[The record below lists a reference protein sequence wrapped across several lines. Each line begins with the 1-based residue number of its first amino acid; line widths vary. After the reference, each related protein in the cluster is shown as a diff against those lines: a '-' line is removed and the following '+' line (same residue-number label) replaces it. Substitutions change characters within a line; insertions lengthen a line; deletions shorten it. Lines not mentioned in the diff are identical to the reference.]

1 MKKEHLLKSLKA
13 QGFPKKVLDAFSAVK
28 REEFMPVELERDAYR
43 DTAMPIG
50 SGQTISQPYTIAV
63 MLSELDLKPGQK
75 VLEAGS
81 GSGYAAALIS
91 EIVGEQGKV
100 IGLEIIKELAKRSKD
115 NLIDY
120 ENVEIFNKNAAQG
133 MPEEAPFDRILMSA
147 GCREIPK
154 KLLNQLKDGGI
165 LVTPKGSRF
174 EQKITVVQRKG
185 DKFVT
190 KKEIPGFIFVPFVGG

>member
-1 MKKEHLLKSLKA
+1 MKKQNLLKSLKA
-13 QGFPKKVLDAFSAVK
+13 QGFSKQILDAFEAVP
-28 REEFMPVELERDAYR
+28 REEFMPVELEKDAYR

-63 MLSELDLKPGQK
+63 MLSELDLKLGQK

-91 EIVGEQGKV
+91 EIIGKKGKV
-100 IGLEIIKELAKRSKD
+100 IGLEIIKELAKKSKD
-115 NLIDY
+115 NLRDY
-120 ENVEIFNKNAAQG
+120 KNVDIFNRNAAQG

-154 KLLNQLKDGGI
+154 KLLNQLKEGGI

-174 EQKITVVQRKG
+174 EQKITVIQRKG
-185 DKFVT
+185 NDFVT